1 MMATEYNKDLI
12 CFASFIDIYGIRRK
26 KCVFHK
32 LFRQKACKFAIIF
45 LYLHAENQ
53 ISNNLKYHYYE

>member
-26 KCVFHK
+26 NAFFTNFSAK
-32 LFRQKACKFAIIF
+32 KFASSQLFFYICTQKTK
-45 LYLHAENQ
+45 YL
-53 ISNNLKYHYYE
+53 IT

>member
-26 KCVFHK
+26 MRFSQTFLPKSLQVRNYFSI
-32 LFRQKACKFAIIF
+32 FARRKPNI
-45 LYLHAENQ
+45 
-53 ISNNLKYHYYE
+53 